1 VAKRPTTPLTPA
13 SSAKILEDDR
23 DSASSP
29 VEKETKDQ
37 YAGLTAWVVAT
48 TDTWRDWRR
57 ANYEPQW
64 DEYERHWRA
73 IYDPQDKQRKSE
85 RSKLMTPALSEA
97 VENCVAEI
105 EEGVFGRG
113 DFFDFKAEANDDDT
127 RRNALAANKTNLKE
141 DLGRDDADFVP
152 NTGEA
157 LINGAVYGSGIG
169 EIVMVKHVE
178 REIVPEMDPATG
190 KVLGATTVA
199 RDVECAVLRSVHPRN
214 FLIDPNAKTI
224 NGGLGCAVEEYVG
237 AHEIAAG
244 QENETYRDV
253 DYDLAGGDADLTPD
267 PLVKTEFIG
276 DKVHCIRYYGLV
288 PEHLLYPKAADEE
301 FASLSD
307 EKPDDERPG
316 SKMVEAIVVIANKCV
331 ALKAVST
338 PFLMKD
344 RPLVDF
350 PWDIVPGRFWGR
362 SVCEKGLTPQKALDA
377 ELRSRLDA
385 LAYAAAPMMGMD
397 GSRLPRGFKLEVFPG
412 KSILTN
418 GDPATILRPFKF
430 GELDQNTWQQAQALD
445 QMVQRATGSLD
456 VTAMA
461 QRGGDARTGAM
472 SMSLSGVV
480 KRSKR
485 TLINFLGRFFI
496 PSLRKI
502 LWRNMQFYPERY
514 APINSS
520 FVATNTTG
528 IMQREYE
535 TMTLTQLLASM
546 EPGSKE
552 YKILLI
558 GVIANTGLK
567 NREQLIQMV
576 QESIVKQEQAEA
588 AAQQAALAAQQ
599 PPVADPMQ
607 AQLATVMVQLQ
618 IAQAQR
624 ELAKTEAETAEIQS
638 RAMLNQ
644 AKFQTELVQPQIQT
658 AEVAMKG
665 IYNTPEEQMQ
675 AEFDRR
681 LGLAELMETK
691 ADRESNERIA
701 QMQTQAS
708 VMTTAIQAQADV
720 ASTQPAPLGSANPG
734 DVMVARAN
742 AEEAAANAVRE
753 KHKVQG
759 AAVKALSTD

>member
-1 VAKRPTTPLTPA
+1 VATRPTTPFTPA
-13 SSAKILEDDR
+13 SRARILEDDR

-29 VEKETKDQ
+29 VEEETKDQ
-37 YAGLTAWVVAT
+37 YAALTAWVVAK

-113 DFFDFKAEANDDDT
+113 DFFDFKAEATDDDT
-127 RRNALAANKTNLKE
+127 RRRALDANKTNLKE
-141 DLGRDDADFVP
+141 DLGRDDADFVS

-169 EIVMVKHVE
+169 EIVMVNHVE
-178 REIVPEMDPATG
+178 REIVPEIDPLSG
-190 KVLGATTVA
+190 KVLGATTIE
-199 RDVECAVLRSVHPRN
+199 RDVECAALRSVHPRN

-224 NGGLGCAVEEYVG
+224 NGSLGCAVEEYVG

-244 QENETYRDV
+244 QESGAYRDV
-253 DYDLAGGDADLTPD
+253 DYDTDGGDVDLTPD

-301 FASLSD
+301 IAALSD

-461 QRGGDARTGAM
+461 ARGGEARTGAM

-514 APINSS
+514 VPINSS

-552 YKILLI
+552 YKVLLI

-567 NREQLIQMV
+567 NREALIQMLH
-576 QESIVKQEQAEA
+576 ESIATQEKAE
-588 AAQQAALAAQQ
+588 LAAMQ
-599 PPVADPMQ
+599 PPAVDPLQ
-607 AQLATVMVQLQ
+607 QQLTMVMAQLQ

-624 ELAKTEAETAEIQS
+624 ELAKTEAETAEIS
-638 RAMLNQ
+638 TRAMLNQ
-644 AKFQTELVQPQIQT
+644 AKFQTELIQPQIQT

-665 IYNTPEEQMQ
+665 VYNTPEEQMA

-681 LGLAELMETK
+681 LKVAELMETR
-691 ADRESNERIA
+691 ADRESNERITE
-701 QMQTQAS
+701 MQTQAS
-708 VMTTAIQAQADV
+708 LMSTAIQARADV
-720 ASTQPAPLGSANPG
+720 ASSQPAPLGSANPG
-734 DVMVARAN
+734 DVMVARAK
-742 AEEAAANAVRE
+742 AEEAAANATRE

-759 AAVKALSTD
+759 AAVKALTTG